1 VWEWEWEW
9 GINKNLEKFELR
21 EKSGMREE
29 KREKKLKKFLTLKI
43 WNVKLF

>member
-21 EKSGMREE
+21 IWKRFELERE
-29 KREKKLKKFLTLKI
+29 RAGKK
-43 WNVKLF
+43 N